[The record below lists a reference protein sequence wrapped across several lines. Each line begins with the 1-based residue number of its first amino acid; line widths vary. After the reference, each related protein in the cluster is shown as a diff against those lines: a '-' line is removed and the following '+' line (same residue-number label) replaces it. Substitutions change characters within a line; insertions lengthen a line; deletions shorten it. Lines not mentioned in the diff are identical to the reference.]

1 MKSIRELHKKA
12 MDLAEMA
19 FVAKL
24 RGNLE
29 KADQLSQ
36 QAFEYEAQ
44 AARLTPDEPSSE
56 PTRSVLYSSAASL
69 ALDCNEF
76 REAERLIA
84 AGLAGY
90 PPEEIAEELRELFE
104 RVNCQ
109 LHLSSDDS
117 QLDEDSDAEGNR
129 ATITGRLL
137 YANSINS
144 EKKTIGLVDENGESH
159 NIIVPEGMMKDIVS
173 PLWEKTVTVTAS
185 YNGRE
190 VQLENI
196 RRVSVA

>member
-1 MKSIRELHKKA
+1 MKSVRELHTKA
-12 MDLAEMA
+12 MDLAELA
-19 FVAKL
+19 FVVKL

-29 KADQLSQ
+29 KANQLSR

-44 AARLTPDEPSSE
+44 AAKLVPDEPSSE

-104 RVNCQ
+104 TVNEKR
-109 LHLSSDDS
+109 HLSSYES
-117 QLDEDSDAEGNR
+117 RFDEYSNAEAKK

-137 YANSINS
+137 YANAISS

-159 NIIVPEGMMKDIVS
+159 NIRVPEGMMKDIVS
-173 PLWEKTVTVTAS
+173 PLWEETVTVTAS

-190 VQLENI
+190 IQLENI
-196 RRVSVA
+196 RRAS